1 MTLLCSTSS
10 HILKYKEW
18 QDAEYRAEGIDVNTM
33 RLPVNGVFAER
44 EAMANVWITHKG
56 GCRYIGHIVF
66 PTSNRHIFR
75 YGTRYPGQRW

>member
-1 MTLLCSTSS
+1 MDVRLTRSSPFHSS

-18 QDAEYRAEGIDVNTM
+18 QDAEYIAEGIDVNIM

-56 GCRYIGHIVF
+56 M
-66 PTSNRHIFR
+66 
-75 YGTRYPGQRW
+75 